1 MFRLLGMEKILIN
14 HCECVDVFLWVEGGE
29 GKGLQI
35 WTSPLFTT
43 SWIKCSHPILH
54 VSSKNLRF

>member
-29 GKGLQI
+29 GRGLQI

-54 VSSKNLRF
+54 V